1 MLGIRVPDPDQAMLI
16 SGGKGDRDGAP
27 FRVVVGNRKFVMP
40 LINRVS
46 YLTLAM
52 QEAQVAERC
61 VTNQGIEVEAKAVC
75 AFKVGSDEQSIVN
88 AGQRFLSD
96 QRQMPNLVGQIF
108 AGHLRSIIGSM
119 TVEDLVRNRQALATE
134 VLDASKEE
142 MARLGLLV
150 DSFQIQSIDDSG
162 QGYIA
167 AMAAPNVAAVQ
178 REAAIAQARADQ
190 AAAEA
195 RQESVRQQAQ
205 YERDTQIAKAQNAA
219 EVNKAQ
225 ADADR
230 ASQIAQAEAKRQV
243 AQAQADADQ
252 AGPLAQAKA
261 EQAVLEAQTAAAAK
275 QAALRE
281 QELVAERVKPAQADA
296 EAVKIK
302 AMADAEATTLQ
313 AEAAA
318 SNGRIALERMIIEQ
332 LPLLVA
338 NAGSSLARANVT
350 VLNGSDGLSQIA
362 SGLVSQALAIYN
374 EARQGLVSNGND
386 TVAATAAAVSAAP
399 AEPPAE
405 PPAEALGGQP
415 AEPPSG
421 DPPANDGPPSGGAS
435 L

>member
-1 MLGIRVPDPDQAMLI
+1 MLGIRVPNPDQAMLI
-16 SGGKGDRDGAP
+16 SGGKGGRDGAP

-75 AFKVGSDEQSIVN
+75 AFKVGSDEPSIVN

-119 TVEDLVRNRQALATE
+119 TVEDIVRNRQALATE

-162 QGYIA
+162 QGYIT

-195 RQESVRQQAQ
+195 KQESLRQQAQ
-205 YERDTQIAKAQNAA
+205 YERDTEIARAKNTA

-243 AQAQADADQ
+243 AQAQAEADQ
-252 AGPLAQAKA
+252 AGPLAQAQA
-261 EQAVLEAQTAAAAK
+261 EQAVLEAQTAAATK
-275 QAALRE
+275 QAALRQ
-281 QELVAERVKPAQADA
+281 QELVSERVRPAEADA
-296 EAVKIK
+296 EAIRIK
-302 AMADAEATTLQ
+302 AQADSEATKLQ

-318 SNGRIALERMIIEQ
+318 SNDRVALERMIIEQ
-332 LPLLVA
+332 LPQLVS
-338 NAGSSLARANVT
+338 NAGSSLAKANVT

-362 SGLVSQALAIYN
+362 AGLVSQALAIYH
-374 EARQGLVSNGND
+374 EARQGLVTNGNAN
-386 TVAATAAAVSAAP
+386 VNGAEPAGPPAVGHTSAAAP
-399 AEPPAE
+399 AA
-405 PPAEALGGQP
+405 
-415 AEPPSG
+415 
-421 DPPANDGPPSGGAS
+421 PPANEGPTPPNDQSSGGGAS

>member
-1 MLGIRVPDPDQAMLI
+1 MLI
-16 SGGKGDRDGAP
+16 SGGKGDQGGAP

-61 VTNQGIEVEAKAVC
+61 VTNQGIEVVAKAVC
-75 AFKVGSDEQSIVN
+75 AFKVGTDEQSIVN

-96 QRQMPNLVGQIF
+96 QSQMPNLVGQIF

-195 RQESVRQQAQ
+195 HQESVRQQAQ
-205 YERDTQIAKAQNAA
+205 YERDTEIAKAKNAA

-230 ASQIAQAEAKRQV
+230 TSQIAQAEAKRQV
-243 AQAQADADQ
+243 AQAQAEADQ
-252 AGPLAQAKA
+252 AGPLAQAQAK
-261 EQAVLEAQTAAAAK
+261 QAVLEAQTAAAAK

-281 QELVAERVKPAQADA
+281 QELVSERVRPAQADA
-296 EAVKIK
+296 EATKIK
-302 AMADAEATTLQ
+302 AQADSEATRLQ

-318 SNGRIALERMIIEQ
+318 SNDRVALERMIIEQ
-332 LPLLVA
+332 LPLLVS
-338 NAGSSLARANVT
+338 NAGSSLAKANVT

-362 SGLVSQALAIYN
+362 AGLVSQALAIYN
-374 EARQGLVSNGND
+374 EARSGLVAHGNGSVSGASPGD
-386 TVAATAAAVSAAP
+386 TGGPAAAP
-399 AEPPAE
+399 ASAVAPAAESPPTDDA
-405 PPAEALGGQP
+405 P
-415 AEPPSG
+415 
-421 DPPANDGPPSGGAS
+421 DTGGA
-435 L
+435 